1 VCAKIPPILTSEA
14 FGMRR
19 REFISLLGG
28 AAAASSWP
36 LAARAQQKAV
46 PTIGFLNLGA
56 QNQFA
61 DAAFRRGLAEAGYIP
76 GQNVA
81 IEYRSANLN
90 TAILPQLAADLVKR
104 QVAVI
109 VANGPP
115 YVAAAAKAATST
127 IPIVFAIADDPV
139 KYGLVASY
147 NRPGSNA
154 TGMNFLSTELA
165 GKRLDLLVQ
174 LAPHATRVAYLMGPH
189 ESPVFDELKAEMLAA
204 GGSLGREILVFEVRR
219 FDFEASFAA
228 LAEQGAQALVVS
240 NFNVYFDEHEIKS
253 LNWRAATKYRRCIL
267 LAPIR
272 FGRPN
277 ELQY

>member
-1 VCAKIPPILTSEA
+1 
-14 FGMRR
+14 MRR

-36 LAARAQQKAV
+36 LPARAQQKAV